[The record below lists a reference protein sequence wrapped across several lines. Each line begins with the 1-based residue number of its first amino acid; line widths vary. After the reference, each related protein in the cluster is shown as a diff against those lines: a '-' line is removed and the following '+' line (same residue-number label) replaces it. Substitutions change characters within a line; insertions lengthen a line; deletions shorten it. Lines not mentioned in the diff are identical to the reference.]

1 MSRFRGDTIFGWFSR
16 VLATFLGGILGAVMW
31 YVTSHYLSVF
41 EVDRSISLVGI
52 YQLEQEMVMHMVSRQ
67 FVSFVFLSCFLL
79 D

>member
-31 YVTSHYLSVF
+31 YVTSRILTILA
-41 EVDRSISLVGI
+41 VDRSISLIGI
-52 YQLEQEMVMHMVSRQ
+52 YQLGQEMVMHMGSRQ
-67 FVSFVFLSCFLL
+67 FVLFVFLSCFLP

>member
-31 YVTSHYLSVF
+31 YVTSHYLSVL
-41 EVDRSISLVGI
+41 EIDGSISLVGI
-52 YQLEQEMVMHMVSRQ
+52 YQLEQEMVMHMVLRQ
-67 FVSFVFLSCFLL
+67 FVLFVFLSCFLL

>member
-16 VLATFLGGILGAVMW
+16 VLATFLGVILGAVMW
-31 YVTSHYLSVF
+31 YVTSHYLSVL